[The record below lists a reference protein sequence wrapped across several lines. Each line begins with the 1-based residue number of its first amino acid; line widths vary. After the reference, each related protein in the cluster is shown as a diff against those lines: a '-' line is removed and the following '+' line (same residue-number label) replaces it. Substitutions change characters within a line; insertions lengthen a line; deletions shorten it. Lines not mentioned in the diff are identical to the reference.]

1 MAGGGRSEV
10 GGRAGAQADGLPG
23 GAGIHHKYNS
33 GKSSTYVKNGTSF
46 DIHYGS
52 GSLSGYLS
60 QDTVSVSAPGS
71 MCDRP
76 EGHPR
81 AGVLASS
88 LEGLLVLHG
97 QSKGWQLRKPAC
109 LVVTEQRKAG
119 VQSWTAWGWEGN
131 VRWVES
137 C

>member
-1 MAGGGRSEV
+1 MAGGGSSEV
-10 GGRAGAQADGLPG
+10 GGRAGAQADRLPG

-33 GKSSTYVKNGTSF
+33 GKSSTYVKNGTTF

-76 EGHPR
+76 AGHSR
-81 AGVLASS
+81 AEVLASS
-88 LEGLLVLHG
+88 LEGLLILDG
-97 QSKGWQLRKPAC
+97 QSKGWELRKSP
-109 LVVTEQRKAG
+109 R
-119 VQSWTAWGWEGN
+119 AWW
-131 VRWVES
+131 
-137 C
+137 